1 MICLNDYK
9 KLEEEITYLEYKL
22 ERKNFEL
29 IRQIN
34 CDLSEDK
41 LTGDLG
47 NVKMEEA
54 VKQVKQELLLKKQK
68 LQMLIDLMSKFE
80 GVENKIIKMKYRDG
94 MTLDAIGSELNYN
107 PDYIK
112 HKHAEMMKRIKFAKV
127 LESIYKKYPP
137 HLKNN

>member
-29 IRQIN
+29 KRQIN
-34 CDLSEDK
+34 CDL
-41 LTGDLG
+41 G
-47 NVKMEEA
+47 NVKMKEA

-80 GVENKIIKMKYRDG
+80 GVENKILKMKYRDG

-137 HLKNN
+137 HLNNK